1 MITVLLFLAVLSV
14 LVLAHEAGH
23 YVAARLCGVKAEEF
37 GFGFPPRLIGF
48 VREKGKWK
56 RVPNRADVSY
66 PTTIWSINWL
76 PLGGFVRM
84 KGEEGQPG
92 DRDAFASKGI
102 LARLFILSA
111 GVIMNWVVASLIFAI
126 GFTVG
131 VPTDLEGIPA
141 SARVQD
147 RHVEIIQVVSGSA
160 AAEAGIQTGD
170 RLLQIADQPIQNAE
184 EALTRLQTASAAA
197 QPFAVRVQHDGAE
210 KTVQLTP
217 KYLEELKRPAIGVGL
232 STVGRVSF
240 PWYQAVPQGV
250 SLTSQ
255 YTKLILGAFGGL
267 VRSIFVERQ
276 VPADVS
282 GPVGIAVMTG
292 KVAALGWWPLLQFA
306 AMLSINLAVVNFLPI
321 PALDG
326 GRVLFVLIE
335 AIRRR
340 KIRPEWEGS
349 VHRIGFILLLG
360 LVVLVTA
367 HDVLRYGGGI
377 WHSLKSVVGL

>member
-56 RVPNRADVSY
+56 RVPNRADASY

-92 DRDAFASKGI
+92 DRDAFASKGVF
-102 LARLFILSA
+102 ARLFILSA
-111 GVIMNWVVASLIFAI
+111 GVIMNWVVATLIFAI
-126 GFTVG
+126 GFMVG
-131 VPTDLEGIPA
+131 VPTDLEGVPA
-141 SARVQD
+141 SARIQD
-147 RHVEIIQVVSGSA
+147 KHVEIVQVVSGSA
-160 AAEAGIQTGD
+160 AADAGLQIGD
-170 RLLQIADQPIQNAE
+170 RVIQIGTQPIQNSS
-184 EALTRLQTASAAA
+184 EALASLQVASAAN
-197 QPFAVRVQHDGAE
+197 QPFPVRIVHEGDE
-210 KTVQLTP
+210 KTVQLIP
-217 KYLEELKRPAIGVGL
+217 KYLEELKRPAVGVGL
-232 STVGRVSF
+232 STIGKVSF
-240 PWYQAVPQGV
+240 PWYQAVPQGAV
-250 SLTSQ
+250 LTYQ
-255 YTKLILGAFGGL
+255 YTKLILSAFGGL
-267 VRSIFVERQ
+267 VKSIFIERQ
-276 VPADVS
+276 VPADVA

-292 KVAALGWWPLLQFA
+292 KVAALGLWPLLQFA

-326 GRVLFVLIE
+326 GRVLFVLVE
-335 AIRRR
+335 AVRRR

-360 LVVLVTA
+360 LVVLVTV
-367 HDVLRYGGGI
+367 HDVVHYGGGI
-377 WHSLKSVVGL
+377 WHSLKNVVGL